1 MEHNWKTF
9 IKAHLKKL
17 IIPAKYTEIGM
28 PEFPEDRY
36 RRWETQDLAIELT
49 DGSIMRDE
57 YDVLVNPDFE
67 LALDVRSDDYLVI
80 ISVDFDRKMVPWN
93 DVANITITG
102 NGFVW

>member
-49 DGSIMRDE
+49 E
-57 YDVLVNPDFE
+57 
-67 LALDVRSDDYLVI
+67 AC
-80 ISVDFDRKMVPWN
+80 
-93 DVANITITG
+93 A
-102 NGFVW
+102 